1 MPQSIFSFPFVQKN
15 KRRAKKQTR
24 RQGGLEKK
32 RWRRC
37 LPLWE
42 AEEVS
47 CVVTVA
53 LKFLSIVS
61 ASVLGRAV
69 HGADAVTL
77 GSTEVAGGTSTV
89 VPRVEVLRLT
99 VVVLGEIL
107 VAVVVGGFDAMVETV
122 TGVLTL
128 RLFAL
133 VVVPS
138 SGPAVGALVGLL
150 GEVGTV
156 VGGSARRESTRE
168 PP

>member
-1 MPQSIFSFPFVQKN
+1 M
-15 KRRAKKQTR
+15 
-24 RQGGLEKK
+24 
-32 RWRRC
+32 
-37 LPLWE
+37 WE

-69 HGADAVTL
+69 CGADGVTP
-77 GSTEVAGGTSTV
+77 GSREVAGGTGMV

-99 VVVLGEIL
+99 VVVSEEIL
-107 VAVVVGGFDAMVETV
+107 AAVVVGGFDAMVETV
-122 TGVLTL
+122 TGVLML
-128 RLFAL
+128 RLCAL

-138 SGPAVGALVGLL
+138 SGLAEGALLGLL

-156 VGGSARRESTRE
+156 VGGTAREENTGG

>member
-1 MPQSIFSFPFVQKN
+1 M
-15 KRRAKKQTR
+15 
-24 RQGGLEKK
+24 
-32 RWRRC
+32 
-37 LPLWE
+37 WE

-53 LKFLSIVS
+53 LKFLSVVS

-69 HGADAVTL
+69 RGVDGVML
-77 GSTEVAGGTSTV
+77 GSREVAGGTGTV
-89 VPRVEVLRLT
+89 VRRVEELKLT
-99 VVVLGEIL
+99 VVVLGDIL

-133 VVVPS
+133 VVAPS

-156 VGGSARRESTRE
+156 VGGSARGESTRE

>member
-1 MPQSIFSFPFVQKN
+1 MW
-15 KRRAKKQTR
+15 A
-24 RQGGLEKK
+24 
-32 RWRRC
+32 
-37 LPLWE
+37 

-53 LKFLSIVS
+53 LKFLSVVS
-61 ASVLGRAV
+61 ASVLGRV
-69 HGADAVTL
+69 VRGADGVAL
-77 GSTEVAGGTSTV
+77 GSGEVVGGTVTV
-89 VPRVEVLRLT
+89 VPRVEALRLT

-128 RLFAL
+128 RIFGL

-138 SGPAVGALVGLL
+138 PEPVVGSLVGLL
-150 GEVGTV
+150 EVVGTIV
-156 VGGSARRESTRE
+156 RGSARGESTRE

>member
-1 MPQSIFSFPFVQKN
+1 M
-15 KRRAKKQTR
+15 
-24 RQGGLEKK
+24 
-32 RWRRC
+32 
-37 LPLWE
+37 WE

-53 LKFLSIVS
+53 LKFLSVVS

-69 HGADAVTL
+69 RGVDGVML
-77 GSTEVAGGTSTV
+77 GSREVAGGMGTV
-89 VPRVEVLRLT
+89 VRRVEELKLT
-99 VVVLGEIL
+99 VVVLGDIL

-122 TGVLTL
+122 TGVLML

-133 VVVPS
+133 VVAPY

-156 VGGSARRESTRE
+156 MGGSAREESTRE

>member
-1 MPQSIFSFPFVQKN
+1 M
-15 KRRAKKQTR
+15 
-24 RQGGLEKK
+24 
-32 RWRRC
+32 
-37 LPLWE
+37 WE

-53 LKFLSIVS
+53 LKFLSVVS

-69 HGADAVTL
+69 RGVDGVML
-77 GSTEVAGGTSTV
+77 GSREVAGGMGTV
-89 VPRVEVLRLT
+89 VRRVEELKLT
-99 VVVLGEIL
+99 VVVLGDIL

-133 VVVPS
+133 VVAPS

-156 VGGSARRESTRE
+156 VGGSAREESTRE

>member
-1 MPQSIFSFPFVQKN
+1 M
-15 KRRAKKQTR
+15 
-24 RQGGLEKK
+24 
-32 RWRRC
+32 
-37 LPLWE
+37 WE

-53 LKFLSIVS
+53 LKFLSVVS

-69 HGADAVTL
+69 RGVDGVML
-77 GSTEVAGGTSTV
+77 GSREVAGGMGTV
-89 VPRVEVLRLT
+89 VRRVEELKLT
-99 VVVLGEIL
+99 VVVLGDIL

-122 TGVLTL
+122 TGVLML

-133 VVVPS
+133 VVAPS

-156 VGGSARRESTRE
+156 MGGSAREESTRE